1 SIPFVIEVVSTNWE
15 DDYYTKLGNYVR
27 VASRWRSL
35 SQRREAMKIPE
46 YWIVDYAALGARKF
60 IGNPKQPTI
69 SIYHLVDEE
78 YQVAQ
83 FRNYERIISPSFP
96 DLNLTA

>member
-1 SIPFVIEVVSTNWE
+1 
-15 DDYYTKLGNYVR
+15 
-27 VASRWRSL
+27 
-35 SQRREAMKIPE
+35 M
-46 YWIVDYAALGARKF
+46 AALLRDLTGKDRTSINLYWGAKLISPDTVHGKVKQAEVLIWLKF

-83 FRNYERIISPSFP
+83 FRNSERIISPTFP
-96 DLNLTA
+96 DLNLTANQIFNGAL